1 MASHSYLGDKL
12 EAIRSRVFLKEG
24 NEYELLIIPLRNII
38 LFPGDTL
45 PLRLRN
51 RSYIKAVEGLLKG
64 TSTNYLGGM
73 NSVHLGIVNLTD
85 DDEPITSGTVGTTS
99 EVRGHRSQLLSDNR
113 LTGEPDEMEEMI
125 VTAKVCQRFRLL
137 EDPRRVNGVKVA
149 RVLILSESNPN
160 FNSVD
165 ASKSPFPSWVS
176 TGHQR
181 AFTAFQLFYG
191 TNL

>member
-1 MASHSYLGDKL
+1 
-12 EAIRSRVFLKEG
+12 
-24 NEYELLIIPLRNII
+24 
-38 LFPGDTL
+38 
-45 PLRLRN
+45 
-51 RSYIKAVEGLLKG
+51 LLKG

-176 TGHQR
+176 TGH
-181 AFTAFQLFYG
+181 
-191 TNL
+191 

>member
-12 EAIRSRVFLKEG
+12 EAIRTRVFLKEG
-24 NEYELLIIPLRNII
+24 DEYELLIIPLRNII

-51 RSYIKAVEGLLKG
+51 KSYIKAVEGLLKG

-85 DDEPITSGTVGTTS
+85 ENGPIASGTVGTTS

-113 LTGEPDEMEEMI
+113 LTGEPDEAEEMI

-149 RVLILSESNPN
+149 RALILSESSPN
-160 FNSVD
+160 YNFVD

-176 TGHQR
+176 MIC
-181 AFTAFQLFYG
+181 LC
-191 TNL
+191 